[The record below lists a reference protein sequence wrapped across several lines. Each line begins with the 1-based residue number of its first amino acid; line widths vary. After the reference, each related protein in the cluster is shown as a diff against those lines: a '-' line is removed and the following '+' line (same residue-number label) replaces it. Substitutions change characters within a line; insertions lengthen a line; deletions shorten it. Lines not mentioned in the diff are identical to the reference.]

1 MYDAHR
7 DSEFLRLQSRGR
19 IAVRLPAESAVE
31 MKNPDY
37 SQSPGAEKVA
47 FAVHPRFTVTVVPPE
62 NDPDY
67 EVEPSFDFGPPPR
80 WGWDNAVDVAEAKRR
95 CQDMAY
101 CPLDN
106 AWGRTVIFD
115 LALNLR
121 DLGVSKP
128 MAVDLIHT
136 YCISP
141 LPKGDVN
148 EQVHHAYLA
157 ARSEPGLESSAGRV
171 SAVNAAVVGS
181 DSDDAWPA
189 ASEGDAPTVWPKPL
203 LYQGRDNASKSAET
217 FLADRPGKLI
227 SSDGALYTLEGN
239 CVWRMLE
246 DDELAAEIR
255 ATDPTNVLDVG
266 KIYQMVRAIHLAR
279 FVKARPFE
287 WIDKPTDAP
296 EPTDLV
302 LAANGILDARTLAL
316 AAHTGR
322 YFATGVP
329 AWEYDPRATC
339 PLWLEK
345 LDEWL
350 DPSFHVTLQEFMG
363 YLLTSDTS
371 IEVLLAMMGA
381 KRGGKGTITKVMQAL
396 VGKHHHA
403 SVTLNDLGGDFGL
416 AGLMDKRAVF
426 IPDAHD
432 AKHPAAA
439 IERIKSITG
448 NDELSVN
455 RKNQT
460 MLSARIPAKIVLVA
474 NKHPKFLDESGAL
487 ADRELVL
494 VFESSFAKVKDTE
507 LGNKLRAEWS
517 GIANWALEGLR
528 RLRANG
534 NRFTIGARGR
544 KAQQELAEAQSPALR
559 FANESLIVTGDNADA
574 VPLAVLFEAYEHWAF
589 HVEGMSGREKRNRAD
604 FKADLIAALGE
615 NGLRFDS
622 KLARRW
628 RDPRVESKHGRGV
641 VMRRW
646 FTGVKMKPQA
656 LRD

>member
-1 MYDAHR
+1 MNTEQKITSAKGPQVTIGAA
-7 DSEFLRLQSRGR
+7 LLQLQS
-19 IAVRLPAESAVE
+19 PT
-31 MKNPDY
+31 
-37 SQSPGAEKVA
+37 
-47 FAVHPRFTVTVVPPE
+47 FAVSIVADDE
-62 NDPDY
+62 SIY
-67 EVEPSFDFGPPPR
+67 EVEPNFDFGPPPR
-80 WGWDNAVDVAEAKRR
+80 YGWDNAVDVAEAKRL
-95 CQDMAY
+95 CQGLAY
-101 CPLDN
+101 APVDN
-106 AWGRTVIFD
+106 ALGRRIVFD
-115 LALNLR
+115 LAIDLR
-121 DLGVSKP
+121 DMGISKA

-136 YCISP
+136 YCTSP
-141 LPKGDVN
+141 LTKGDVN
-148 EQVHHAYLA
+148 EQCHYAYLG
-157 ARSEPGLESSAGRV
+157 ARTEPGVTSSVPYA
-171 SAVNAAVVGS
+171 NAANAAAIGG
-181 DSDDAWPA
+181 AWPA
-189 ASEGDAPTVWPKPL
+189 ASDVDLPIVWPKPL
-203 LYQGRDNASKSAET
+203 LYQGKDNASRSAET

-227 SSDGALYTLEGN
+227 SSDGASYTLEGN
-239 CVWRMLE
+239 CVWRTLE

-266 KIYQMVRAIHLAR
+266 KIYLMVKAIHLAR
-279 FVKARPFE
+279 FTKARPFE
-287 WIDKPTDAP
+287 WIDKPADAP

-302 LAANGILDARTLAL
+302 LAANGILDANTGAL
-316 AAHTGR
+316 VPHDGR

-329 AWEYDPRATC
+329 VWECDPDATC

-345 LDEWL
+345 LGEWL
-350 DPSFHVTLQEFMG
+350 HPSFHATLQEFMG

-403 SVTLNDLGGDFGL
+403 SVTLNDLGSDFGL

-432 AKHPAAA
+432 TKHPAAA

-455 RKNQT
+455 RKNQA
-460 MLSARIPAKIVLVA
+460 MLSVRIPAKIVLVA

-494 VFESSFAKVKDTE
+494 IFESSFAKVKDTE
-507 LGNKLRAEWS
+507 LGNKLRAEWP

-528 RLRANG
+528 RLRSNG
-534 NRFTIGARGR
+534 NRFTVGERGR

-559 FANESLIVTGDNADA
+559 FANECMIVTGDQADA
-574 VPLAVLFEAYEHWAF
+574 VPLAVAFEAYEHWAL

-604 FKADLIAALGE
+604 FRADLIAALGE
-615 NGLRFDS
+615 CGVRFDS
-622 KLARRW
+622 KMARRW
-628 RDPRVESKHGRGV
+628 RDPRIGSTHGGGS

-646 FTGVKMKPQA
+646 FTGVKVRQKAPC
-656 LRD
+656 D

>member
-1 MYDAHR
+1 MSNNEQITCA
-7 DSEFLRLQSRGR
+7 SASQVT
-19 IAVRLPAESAVE
+19 IAVRPA
-31 MKNPDY
+31 
-37 SQSPGAEKVA
+37 
-47 FAVHPRFTVTVVPPE
+47 FTVTVVHPE
-62 NDPDY
+62 SDSDY
-67 EVEPSFDFGPPPR
+67 EVEPNFDFGPLPR
-80 WGWDNAVDVAEAKRR
+80 NGWNNAVDVAEAKRR

-106 AWGRTVIFD
+106 AWGREVIFN
-115 LALNLR
+115 LAMDLR
-121 DLGVSKP
+121 DLGISKAL
-128 MAVDLIHT
+128 AVGLIDT
-136 YCISP
+136 YCTSP
-141 LPKGDVN
+141 LTKGDVN

-157 ARSEPGLESSAGRV
+157 ARIEPGLESSVGRV
-171 SAVNAAVVGS
+171 SAANAAVIGGS
-181 DSDDAWPA
+181 LDDAWRE
-189 ASEGDAPTVWPKPL
+189 ASEGDPPTVWPKPL
-203 LYQGRDNASKSAET
+203 VYQGKDNASKSAET
-217 FLADRPGKLI
+217 FLAERPGKLI
-227 SSDGALYTLEGN
+227 SSDGALYTLEDN
-239 CVWRMLE
+239 CVWRVLE

-266 KIYQMVRAIHLAR
+266 KIFLMVKAIHLAR

-287 WIDKPTDAP
+287 WIDKPIDAP
-296 EPTDLV
+296 EPTELV
-302 LAANGILDARTLAL
+302 LATNGILDARTLAL
-316 AAHTGR
+316 APHTGR

-329 AWEYDPRATC
+329 VWEYDPDATC
-339 PLWLEK
+339 PLWLGK

-350 DPSFHVTLQEFMG
+350 HPSFHATLQEFMG

-403 SVTLNDLGGDFGL
+403 SVTLNDLGSDFGL

-455 RKNQT
+455 RKNQA

-534 NRFTIGARGR
+534 NRFTIGERGR

-559 FANESLIVTGDNADA
+559 FAKDYLVVTGDEADA
-574 VPLAVLFEAYEHWAF
+574 VPLAVVYRTYEHWAI
-589 HVEGMSGREKRNRAD
+589 HEEGMSGREQRNKTD

-615 NGLRFDS
+615 RGVRFHP
-622 KLARRW
+622 KMARRW
-628 RDPRVESKHGRGV
+628 RDPRVETKHGKGAAV
-641 VMRRW
+641 RRW
-646 FTGVKMKPQA
+646 FTGG
-656 LRD
+656 D